1 MTAMLKPITAASL
14 AELPG
19 LAHGFFTRRGGISRG
34 LYASLNCGPG
44 SRDDPAAVLA
54 NRARVQAELGAHALL
69 SAHQVHGALAIVARS
84 AWPAGERPRADAIVT
99 TTPGL
104 ALSALTAD
112 CAPVLLADAKARVVA
127 AAHAGWRGA
136 LGGIL
141 EATVAAMQG
150 LGAQRETIAAA
161 VGPTIGPAAYEVGW
175 EFQSAFLA
183 RDPSSEGF
191 FSRPEAG
198 ARPHFDLPAYVA
210 DRLRRIGVA
219 CAAEPMPC
227 PFAQPDLLFSYRRAS
242 HQREDDYGRQISAIV
257 LT

>member
-1 MTAMLKPITAASL
+1 MLKPITAASL

-19 LAHGFFTRRGGISRG
+19 LAHGFFTRLGGVSRG

-54 NRARVQAELGAHALL
+54 NRARVQTELGAQALL
-69 SAHQVHGALAIVARS
+69 SAHQVHGALAIVASS

-99 TTPGL
+99 ATPGL
-104 ALSALTAD
+104 AVSALTAD
-112 CAPVLLADAKARVVA
+112 CAPVLLADPKARVVA

-136 LGGIL
+136 LAGIL
-141 EATVAAMQG
+141 EATVAAMEG

-175 EFQSAFLA
+175 EFQNAFLA
-183 RDPSSEGF
+183 RDPSSGGF
-191 FSRPEAG
+191 FSLPKAG
-198 ARPHFDLPAYVA
+198 ARPHFNLPAYAA

-219 CAAEPMPC
+219 CADQPTPC
-227 PFAQPDLLFSYRRAS
+227 TFAQADLFFSYRRS
-242 HQREDDYGRQISAIV
+242 SRQSDEDYGRQISAIV